1 MSGEKEVAVS
11 TVRCGPT
18 SREWCVVGEVVS
30 TKGRAI
36 YPLRGDARGIDG
48 VVAFVTG
55 GVDHA
60 GNL

>member
-1 MSGEKEVAVS
+1 MAVS

-36 YPLRGDARGIDG
+36 YPLRGVARGIDG
-48 VVAFVTG
+48 AVAFVTG
-55 GVDHA
+55 GLGHA